1 MQMNKKNEKD
11 KGDKNDKVTYEIKQ
25 IEDNKRGLEIQREK
39 KKADKE
45 RAKDHWTGEL
55 E

>member
-11 KGDKNDKVTYEIKQ
+11 KGEKNDKIQHELTQ
-25 IEDNKRGLEIQREK
+25 AEDNKRGLEIQREK

-45 RAKDHWTGEL
+45 RAKKSMGNDL